1 MKKQIEFIRNLA
13 KELNLSDGLCDD
25 EHLYTPALANLFFF
39 NGNMGR
45 NDLATCFVD
54 GKGDGGIDFLYS
66 DQEVLYL
73 LQGKS
78 SEHLSPE
85 DVFNAFRKMKDTVE
99 ELERKD
105 YSNVNDKLSDAFREA
120 YSEIGENKEIS
131 LVLFTNTEFSEDF
144 YSRFDLFKNKDEYS
158 RFELLIYDKSTIESK
173 LADKSAGTN
182 LVKEDTLRL
191 YNKQSKALTY
201 AGDMGAIVNASAS
214 EIQRLYKK
222 YGNEKKIKTRDQQL
236 FSFNLRE
243 HINSNKDVDD
253 AISRTIQKEP
263 DKFWFYNNGI
273 TIGCND
279 FEIDGYVVRL
289 REFSIINGAQ
299 TTTRIGEAKIPEG
312 RDFAVVCKLIKSP
325 KNMNDEFISK
335 ISEASNSQKPIS
347 YRDIKSNHPEQKNL
361 QRICGEEES
370 KFRLSIEIKRGRRSQ
385 FYKKVQTW
393 ERVTNEQLGQLILSC
408 LLQQPGPAKTSKAT
422 IFTNQSRY
430 KAIFRRKHDTK
441 TLHDLVQLSNIYDT
455 YKEKETKEM
464 AQSSDHQYEET
475 ERNFINGILKNGKFA
490 ILAVVLYLLKKQKGL
505 CKNCDDTSLQADNIT
520 GELIQFYPNDDLN
533 ENLYQLF
540 GFIVR
545 EIKNCYL
552 TNKDILN
559 VTSFSN
565 FFKTDENYKR
575 ILRRFDRMDKYD
587 KDKVGNFMKVFTY
600 RN

>member
-1 MKKQIEFIRNLA
+1 M
-13 KELNLSDGLCDD
+13 
-25 EHLYTPALANLFFF
+25 
-39 NGNMGR
+39 
-45 NDLATCFVD
+45 
-54 GKGDGGIDFLYS
+54 
-66 DQEVLYL
+66 
-73 LQGKS
+73 
-78 SEHLSPE
+78 
-85 DVFNAFRKMKDTVE
+85 
-99 ELERKD
+99 
-105 YSNVNDKLSDAFREA
+105 
-120 YSEIGENKEIS
+120 
-131 LVLFTNTEFSEDF
+131 
-144 YSRFDLFKNKDEYS
+144 
-158 RFELLIYDKSTIESK
+158 
-173 LADKSAGTN
+173 
-182 LVKEDTLRL
+182 
-191 YNKQSKALTY
+191 
-201 AGDMGAIVNASAS
+201 
-214 EIQRLYKK
+214 
-222 YGNEKKIKTRDQQL
+222 
-236 FSFNLRE
+236 
-243 HINSNKDVDD
+243 
-253 AISRTIQKEP
+253 
-263 DKFWFYNNGI
+263 
-273 TIGCND
+273 
-279 FEIDGYVVRL
+279 VRL

-455 YKEKETKEM
+455 YKDKETKEM

-520 GELIQFYPNDDLN
+520 GELIQFYPNDDLD

-575 ILRRFDRMDKYD
+575 ILRQFDRMDKYD
-587 KDKVGNFMKVFTY
+587 KNKVGNFMKVFTY